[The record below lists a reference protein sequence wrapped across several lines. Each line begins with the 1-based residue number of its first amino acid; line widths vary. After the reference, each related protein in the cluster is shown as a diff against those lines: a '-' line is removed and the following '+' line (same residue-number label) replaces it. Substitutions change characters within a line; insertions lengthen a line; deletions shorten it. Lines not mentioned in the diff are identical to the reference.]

1 MQEMEEANSEK
12 PLSMGSKS
20 VKKYSLREQI
30 QTEINKNDQE
40 LQKKSN
46 MEGILYLQSV
56 VKETSVGK
64 EVAKMTEK
72 DRGNVQLKFDSV
84 N

>member
-1 MQEMEEANSEK
+1 MQEMDEANSEK
-12 PLSMGSKS
+12 PLSMGSKT
-20 VKKYSLREQI
+20 YSLREQI

>member
-1 MQEMEEANSEK
+1 MQEMEEANSER
-12 PLSMGSKS
+12 PLSMGSKT
-20 VKKYSLREQI
+20 YSLREQI

-46 MEGILYLQSV
+46 MEGILYLESV

-64 EVAKMTEK
+64 EFAKMTEK
-72 DRGNVQLKFDSV
+72 DRGNAQLKSDSV

>member
-1 MQEMEEANSEK
+1 MQEMEEASSEK

-40 LQKKSN
+40 LQRKVTWKEFCISKVLSRKHQL
-46 MEGILYLQSV
+46 GKRLQ
-56 VKETSVGK
+56 K
-64 EVAKMTEK
+64 
-72 DRGNVQLKFDSV
+72 
-84 N
+84 

>member
-1 MQEMEEANSEK
+1 
-12 PLSMGSKS
+12 
-20 VKKYSLREQI
+20 
-30 QTEINKNDQE
+30 
-40 LQKKSN
+40 

-64 EVAKMTEK
+64 EVAKMTEE

>member
-1 MQEMEEANSEK
+1 MQEMEEANSER
-12 PLSMGSKS
+12 PLSMGSKT
-20 VKKYSLREQI
+20 YSLREQI

-46 MEGILYLQSV
+46 MEGILFLESV
-56 VKETSVGK
+56 AKETSVGK
-64 EVAKMTEK
+64 EFAKMTEK
-72 DRGNVQLKFDSV
+72 DRGNAQLKSDSV